1 MTTPLSETIR
11 PEYTEET
18 LRLEC
23 PTCGGGL
30 NLKRRHLGITGQ
42 CVHCQS
48 PLTALE
54 RNGTVEVVAGL
65 NPRLS
70 PEVPVSP
77 APVESPAHAA
87 PEGFASHAAPS
98 FGSLATEP
106 EKPASVPAEN
116 SAPAPSWG
124 FPDRDSV
131 PAPWREEEIPRSVLD
146 TADPAAVS
154 EATLPPAPTFKESAL
169 FGGGSGSQNGSF
181 SSMFKSDD
189 DSSEINPAWG
199 TKVPQ
204 ENHASIS
211 PFATGS
217 ASGGGF
223 AESLFR
229 DKVVKESEQIESMK
243 IDSPLFAS
251 SFSKKEETP
260 ATPARPEYQKRVHLD
275 GDGRPMRPMTK
286 EEEANFAKHLFA
298 VEKTYKRPRWVTK
311 MIRTLVTFSL
321 LGAIG
326 AGGYFLTPEEK
337 LADWKKKAY
346 VWLEPGMAILDYLPD
361 GLRPDWL
368 PRTSLGIDAG
378 VDENGVPKK
387 KLNAFEGL
395 DKLKGDI
402 GNMRGAAEDELKN
415 INNF

>member
-11 PEYTEET
+11 PESTEET
-18 LRLEC
+18 LRLKC

-54 RNGTVEVVAGL
+54 RNGTVEVVAGF

-70 PEVPVSP
+70 PEVPATP
-77 APVESPAHAA
+77 APVESTDHAA
-87 PEGFASHAAPS
+87 PEGFASHAAPA
-98 FGSLATEP
+98 FGSLGTEP
-106 EKPASVPAEN
+106 EKTAFVPTESSIPAS
-116 SAPAPSWG
+116 SWG
-124 FPDRDSV
+124 FPDPAST
-131 PAPWREEEIPRSVLD
+131 PAPSQEEEIPRSILD
-146 TADPAAVS
+146 TAGPAAIS
-154 EATLPPAPTFKESAL
+154 EATLPPAPAFRESAL
-169 FGGGSGSQNGSF
+169 FGGGPGSQNGSF
-181 SSMFKSDD
+181 SSMFKND

-243 IDSPLFAS
+243 IESPLFAS
-251 SFSKKEETP
+251 PFLKKEETP
-260 ATPARPEYQKRVHLD
+260 PAPARPEYQKKVHLD

-286 EEEANFAKHLFA
+286 EEEATFAKHLFA
-298 VEKTYKRPRWVTK
+298 VEKTHKRPRWVTK
-311 MIRTLVTFSL
+311 MIKTLVTFSI

-326 AGGYFLTPEEK
+326 TGVFFFTPEEK

-346 VWLEPGMAILDYLPD
+346 DWLEPGLAILDYVPE

-402 GNMRGAAEDELKN
+402 GNMRGTAEDELKN
-415 INNF
+415 INKF